1 MLLLKN
7 TTSASSALG
16 FDGYKNP
23 SFLETPGAKDVG
35 IELYTFS
42 KTFNMAGWRL
52 AFAAGNQEM
61 IEALNL
67 IQDHLFV
74 SVYPAVQDAGI
85 VALESSERDPEIAK
99 LVALY
104 QSRRDAFV
112 NAAEK
117 IGWHAFKSGGTF
129 YAWMPV
135 PKGYTSEQFA
145 DVLLNEAHVAVAPG
159 KGFGEAGDGYVRIG
173 LLVSPE
179 RLVEAVE
186 RIDKLN
192 LFEKE

>member
-1 MLLLKN
+1 
-7 TTSASSALG
+7 
-16 FDGYKNP
+16 
-23 SFLETPGAKDVG
+23 
-35 IELYTFS
+35 
-42 KTFNMAGWRL
+42 MAGWRL

-85 VALESSERDPEIAK
+85 VALESPERDPEIAK

-117 IGWHAFKSGGTF
+117 SAGMRLSREGLSTPGCPFRRDI
-129 YAWMPV
+129 PV
-135 PKGYTSEQFA
+135 NS
-145 DVLLNEAHVAVAPG
+145 
-159 KGFGEAGDGYVRIG
+159 
-173 LLVSPE
+173 SPMSC
-179 RLVEAVE
+179 
-186 RIDKLN
+186 
-192 LFEKE
+192 

>member
-1 MLLLKN
+1 MIQHEGLAD
-7 TTSASSALG
+7 TSRY
-16 FDGYKNP
+16 FYQ
-23 SFLETPGAKDVG
+23 
-35 IELYTFS
+35 FS
-42 KTFNMAGWRL
+42 VS
-52 AFAAGNQEM
+52 GN
-61 IEALNL
+61 
-67 IQDHLFV
+67 
-74 SVYPAVQDAGI
+74 
-85 VALESSERDPEIAK
+85 
-99 LVALY
+99 
-104 QSRRDAFV
+104 
-112 NAAEK
+112 AEK

-192 LFEKE
+192 LFERK